1 MARRGGRFGAT
12 GFSIAD
18 GRAAHRDRSR
28 DRCRADGTLNHTV
41 SARPPS
47 RVAADF
53 RPVRLL
59 PPPLEVR
66 VLHPKT
72 GLANVYEQAPCR
84 LTLGPSARVH
94 RRSQWTCRR
103 LTWRAASVSM
113 LAEALARP
121 VSTSRV
127 AEAVLDQRHERQST
141 LSA

>member
-84 LTLGPSARVH
+84 LTLGLQPEFTAEASGHVGASPGEQPQSRCSPK
-94 RRSQWTCRR
+94 R
-103 LTWRAASVSM
+103 WRA
-113 LAEALARP
+113 R
-121 VSTSRV
+121 
-127 AEAVLDQRHERQST
+127 
-141 LSA
+141 